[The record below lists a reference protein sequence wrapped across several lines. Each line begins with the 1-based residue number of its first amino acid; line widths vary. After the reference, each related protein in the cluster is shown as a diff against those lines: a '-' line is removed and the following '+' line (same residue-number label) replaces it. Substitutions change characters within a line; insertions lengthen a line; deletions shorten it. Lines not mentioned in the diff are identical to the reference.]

1 MGPPGPTSLVSMTT
15 AAGPVS
21 PGDLPRSVE
30 CNGQAGMAFFGAT
43 TSVNLSANQGISAS
57 ATADLGG
64 ASVPL
69 SSLSLNVCYQGT
81 AGAISALTDTD
92 YLFNLSLPA
101 GSLAPVTVAKAF
113 SGLPPDAY
121 TIGLCGCV
129 TWDGVSLPAPDPATD
144 WSWLTVQVFQQ

>member
-1 MGPPGPTSLVSMTT
+1 MQW
-15 AAGPVS
+15 AGGDGVLRRDDVGEPLRE
-21 PGDLPRSVE
+21 PGDLRLRDR
-30 CNGQAGMAFFGAT
+30 GF
-43 TSVNLSANQGISAS
+43 
-57 ATADLGG
+57 GG